1 MSARLPP
8 APAIDPPSAAC
19 DGSAD
24 AVLAQAARLARERR
38 FDAAVA
44 VLQPCLRRHPD
55 HWPLASALVDLH
67 EAQGAIGKAIE
78 QVTAY
83 VADTPS
89 AAEAWYRLAGL
100 WSRGGRRDAAI
111 PAAQR
116 AVALRPDW
124 PAALNRL
131 GGLLEPDDPA
141 QAETLFARAL
151 AADPHSRPARL
162 NLARC
167 LRDRGDPSAAI
178 ALLQETV
185 DRAPDD
191 AQARIALAEA
201 QLQAGRFAEGW
212 AGYAWRF
219 GEGGRVPRHP
229 GTEAPVWDGE
239 PLDGRIVMV
248 WLEQGLGDQLQC
260 CRWLPDIA
268 AAGGR
273 IWLQT
278 PRTLRPLLET
288 PGVVER
294 FFDEGETPRG
304 FDLQIPLMSL
314 PHALRRTRRDIPP
327 APYLTASPERSA
339 ACASLLAAADG
350 RLRVGL
356 VHASRPDHPAA
367 ARRDCPLAAFEA
379 LSDIPG
385 VALYSLQFGEAAAA
399 AARAQ
404 SWPLVDLSPVLGD
417 FAQTAAIVRAL
428 DLVVTVDTAMAHL
441 CGALGH
447 PVWTLLSTPCDWRWG
462 VGRDD
467 TPWYPSMRLYRQS
480 IRGDWGAPLAAVRHD
495 LARSVAERLAAGA

>member
-1 MSARLPP
+1 MTVRPP
-8 APAIDPPSAAC
+8 AVADTGI
-19 DGSAD
+19 DGSPDAALAAAAQQARHGRFDD
-24 AVLAQAARLARERR
+24 AVATLL
-38 FDAAVA
+38 
-44 VLQPCLRRHPD
+44 PCRQRHPD
-55 HWPLASALVDLH
+55 HWPLASALADLH
-67 EAQGAIGKAIE
+67 EAQGAAGEAIE
-78 QVTAY
+78 VLTAF
-83 VADTPS
+83 VADAPAS
-89 AAEAWYRLAGL
+89 AEAWHRLAGL
-100 WSRGGRRDAAI
+100 LSRGGRRDAAI
-111 PAAQR
+111 PAARR
-116 AVALRPDW
+116 AVALRPEW

-131 GGLLEPDDPA
+131 GGLVEPDAPA
-141 QAETLFARAL
+141 QAEALFARAL
-151 AADPHSRPARL
+151 AADPGSHSARL

-167 LRDRGDPSAAI
+167 LRDRGDLPAAI
-178 ALLQETV
+178 ALLQAAV

-191 AQARIALAEA
+191 ARARVALAEA

-219 GEGGRVPRHP
+219 GKGGRVPRYP

-239 PLDGRIVMV
+239 PLDGRVVMV
-248 WLEQGLGDQLQC
+248 WLEQGLGDQLQG

-273 IWLQT
+273 VWLQT
-278 PRTLRPLLET
+278 PRVLRPLLET
-288 PGVVER
+288 LGVVER

-314 PHALRRTRRDIPP
+314 PHALRRMRQDIPP
-327 APYLTASPERSA
+327 APYLAAPRELPA

-367 ARRDCPLAAFEA
+367 SRRDCPLAAFAA

-385 VALYSLQFGEAAAA
+385 VALCSLQFGEAAGA

-404 SWPLVDLSPVLGD
+404 AWPLIDLSPVLGD

-467 TPWYPSMRLYRQS
+467 SPWYPSMRLYRQAD
-480 IRGDWGAPLAAVRHD
+480 RGDWAAPLAAVRRD
-495 LARSVAERLAAGA
+495 LARRADDRRAAGA

>member
-1 MSARLPP
+1 MNVHTI
-8 APAIDPPSAAC
+8 AIGPSSAAVE
-19 DGSAD
+19 GSPDSA
-24 AVLAQAARLARERR
+24 LAHAAQQARGGRLDE
-38 FDAAVA
+38 AVA
-44 VLQPCLRRHPD
+44 TLLPCLRRHPD
-55 HWPLASALVDLH
+55 HWPLAAALVDLH

-78 QVTAY
+78 RLTAF
-83 VADTPS
+83 VADTPAS
-89 AAEAWYRLAGL
+89 AEAWHRLAGL
-100 WSRGGRRDAAI
+100 WSRGGHRAAAI
-111 PAAQR
+111 PAAHR
-116 AVALRPDW
+116 AVALRPEW

-141 QAETLFARAL
+141 QAEALFARAL
-151 AADPHSRPARL
+151 AADPRRNAARL

-167 LRDRGDPSAAI
+167 LRDRGDLPAAI
-178 ALLQETV
+178 ALLQEAV

-191 AQARIALAEA
+191 AQARIALAET
-201 QLQAGRFAEGW
+201 QLQAGHHAEGW

-219 GEGGRVPRHP
+219 GEGGRVPRYP

-239 PLDGRIVMV
+239 PLDGRVVMV

-278 PRTLRPLLET
+278 PRVLRPLLAT
-288 PGVVER
+288 LGVVER
-294 FFDEGETPRG
+294 FFDEGESPRG

-314 PHALRRTRRDIPP
+314 PHALRHTRRDIPS
-327 APYLTASPERSA
+327 APYLTASPELPA
-339 ACASLLAAADG
+339 ACASLLATADG

-367 ARRDCPLAAFEA
+367 SRRDCPLAAFEA
-379 LSDIPG
+379 LSDVPD
-385 VALYSLQFGEAAAA
+385 VMLCSLQFGEAAGAV
-399 AARAQ
+399 ARAQ
-404 SWPLVDLSPVLGD
+404 TWPLVDLSPLLGD

-467 TPWYPSMRLYRQS
+467 TPWYPSMRLYRQAN
-480 IRGDWGAPLAAVRHD
+480 RGDWRAPLAAVRHD
-495 LARSVAERLAAGA
+495 LARRVADRLAAGA